1 MKIAYEKA
9 SKNCH
14 TAQHSICQL
23 KESTKQYKTNKNFE
37 LIFTLFRKH
46 SCFKNIFY
54 CVETLASLLI
64 TLNNR

>member
-23 KESTKQYKTNKNFE
+23 KESTKQYKKIRILNLYLHYSGNILVLK
-37 LIFTLFRKH
+37 IFFIVLKH
-46 SCFKNIFY
+46 
-54 CVETLASLLI
+54 
-64 TLNNR
+64 